1 MNRHILLVACL
12 IILVLFVSIQSDR
25 TLAAP
30 QAQLTVF
37 PTPTP
42 GPDGKIIY
50 IVQPNDTLWRIS
62 AITGVKIET
71 IRDLNSLGV
80 NDTIIPGDR
89 LLIGFAGPAA
99 GAVTQGPIPTQA
111 IFTPTSTPPPGW
123 GILCVLLYND
133 LNGDSMR
140 QETEPSISNGEISV
154 SNRLGTVSLTAQT
167 PAGGNDTSIVEPTP
181 QERGY
186 TCFEQLLQGEY
197 LVSVAAPEGYNRTTV
212 LNQTMKLEAGQ
223 TTQIAFGAQANSE
236 LEAETALIP
245 ESPRK
250 SPLMGIIGG
259 ILLTG
264 GIGLGI
270 YAALLRRAG
279 GIKTNNKGA
288 RT

>member
-1 MNRHILLVACL
+1 MNKRILLGASL
-12 IILVLFVSIQSDR
+12 IMLALVISAQSYH

-30 QAQLTVF
+30 LAAPLAQLTVF

-71 IRDLNSLGV
+71 IRDLNNLGV
-80 NDTIIPGDR
+80 NDAIIPGDR
-89 LLIGFAGPAA
+89 LLIGYAGPASGAPTA
-99 GAVTQGPIPTQA
+99 GVIPTQA
-111 IFTPTSTPPPGW
+111 VLTPSLTPSPGW

-140 QETEPSISNGEISV
+140 QESEPSIPGGEISV
-154 SNRLGTVSLTAQT
+154 SNRLGSVSLTAET
-167 PAGGNDTSIVEPTP
+167 PSGGVATTIVNPTP

-186 TCFEQLLQGEY
+186 TCFDQILQGEY
-197 LVSVAAPEGYNRTTV
+197 VISVAAPEGYNRTTE
-212 LNQTMKLEAGQ
+212 LNQTLSLEAGQ
-223 TTQIAFGAQANSE
+223 TTEIAFGAQANSE
-236 LEAETALIP
+236 LEAQTAIIP

-259 ILLTG
+259 ALLAA

-270 YAALLRRAG
+270 YAALLRRASG
-279 GIKTNNKGA
+279 MKSG
-288 RT
+288 

>member
-1 MNRHILLVACL
+1 MNKRILLGAS
-12 IILVLFVSIQSDR
+12 LVLFYLLISGQNHQ

-71 IRDLNSLGV
+71 IRSLNNLGA
-80 NDTIIPGDR
+80 NQAIIPGDR
-89 LLIGFAGPAA
+89 LLIGYAGPSGEVPTA
-99 GAVTQGPIPTQA
+99 GPLPTQA
-111 IFTPTSTPPPGW
+111 IVTPSPTPAPGW

-140 QETEPSISNGEISV
+140 QETEPSIPGGEISV
-154 SNRLGTVSLTAQT
+154 SNRSGSVSLAAQT
-167 PAGGNDTSIVEPTP
+167 PSGGANTTIVNPTP

-186 TCFEQLLQGEY
+186 TCFNQILQGEY
-197 LVSVAAPEGYNRTTV
+197 LISVAAPEGYNRTTE
-212 LNQTMKLEAGQ
+212 LNQTLLLEAGQ
-223 TTQIAFGAQANSE
+223 TTEIAFGAQANSE
-236 LEAETALIP
+236 LEAQTAIIP

-250 SPLMGIIGG
+250 SPVLGIVGG
-259 ILLTG
+259 ALLVA

-270 YAALLRRAG
+270 YATLLRRLG
-279 GIKTNNKGA
+279 GIKN
-288 RT
+288 R

>member
-1 MNRHILLVACL
+1 MNKRILLGASL
-12 IILVLFVSIQSDR
+12 IMLALVISAQSYH

-30 QAQLTVF
+30 LAAPLAQLTVF

-71 IRDLNSLGV
+71 IRDLNNLGV
-80 NDTIIPGDR
+80 NDAIIPGDR
-89 LLIGFAGPAA
+89 LLIGYAGPSSGAPTA
-99 GAVTQGPIPTQA
+99 GVIPTQA
-111 IFTPTSTPPPGW
+111 VLTPSLTPSPGW

-140 QETEPSISNGEISV
+140 QESEPSIPGGEISV
-154 SNRLGTVSLTAQT
+154 SNRLGSVSLTAET
-167 PAGGNDTSIVEPTP
+167 PSGGVATTIVNPTP

-186 TCFEQLLQGEY
+186 TCFDQILQGEY
-197 LVSVAAPEGYNRTTV
+197 VISVAAPEGYNRTTE
-212 LNQTMKLEAGQ
+212 LNQTLSLEAGQ
-223 TTQIAFGAQANSE
+223 TTEIAFGAQANSE
-236 LEAETALIP
+236 LEAQTAIIP

-259 ILLTG
+259 ALLAA

-270 YAALLRRAG
+270 YAALLRRASG
-279 GIKTNNKGA
+279 MKSG
-288 RT
+288 

>member
-1 MNRHILLVACL
+1 MNKRVLLGASLVLLILLFTA
-12 IILVLFVSIQSDR
+12 QSYR

-50 IVQPNDTLWRIS
+50 VVQPNDTLWRIS

-71 IRDLNSLGV
+71 IRDLNNLGV
-80 NDTIIPGDR
+80 NDAIIPGDR
-89 LLIGFAGPAA
+89 LLIGYAGPSGSAP
-99 GAVTQGPIPTQA
+99 TTGPIPTQA
-111 IFTPTSTPPPGW
+111 ILTPSPTPSPGW

-140 QETEPSISNGEISV
+140 QETEPSIPGGEISV
-154 SNRLGTVSLTAQT
+154 SNRLGSVSLTAET
-167 PAGGNDTSIVEPTP
+167 PSGGADTTIVNPTP

-186 TCFEQLLQGEY
+186 TCFDQILQGEY
-197 LVSVAAPEGYNRTTV
+197 LISAAAPEGYNRTTE
-212 LNQTMKLEAGQ
+212 LNKTLRLEAGQ
-223 TTQIAFGAQANSE
+223 TTEIAFGAQANSE
-236 LEAETALIP
+236 LEAQTAIIP

-250 SPLMGIIGG
+250 SPVMGIIGG
-259 ILLTG
+259 ALLVA

-270 YAALLRRAG
+270 YATLLRRASG
-279 GIKTNNKGA
+279 VKSG
-288 RT
+288 